1 MNQRNSKFY
10 FLSVIVGVA
19 VLSLLFTSNTFASVA
34 GGGAGLPYEAWLVT
48 LRNSVTGPVA
58 FTFGLIGI
66 VVAGGVLIF
75 GGELNA
81 FFRTMMFIVLVMAL
95 LVAANNLMTTLFSG
109 AVIPAVETTE
119 TTEKSDIHESLLIE
133 HLKY

>member
-1 MNQRNSKFY
+1 MNRYLQLPLNTIFLNSAF
-10 FLSVIVGVA
+10 SVA
-19 VLSLLFTSNTFASVA
+19 LLSLLTVCDAQAAMGA
-34 GGGAGLPYEAWLVT
+34 GGGGLPYESWLLV

-58 FTFGLIGI
+58 FSFGLIGI

-95 LVAANNLMTTLFSG
+95 LVAANNLMATLFQG
-109 AVIPAVETTE
+109 AIIPEPVVEL
-119 TTEKSDIHESLLIE
+119 S
-133 HLKY
+133 